1 MNALEWIVAVAVV
14 VYVPVEISI
23 PFLVYRSTKN
33 WDIVH
38 DKWLMRK
45 NSYDIGKVSYLPQ
58 YLEKLLK
65 IANWLKLVTISSGAL
80 LVLYRLLL
88 LK

>member
-1 MNALEWIVAVAVV
+1 MNVLEWFVVVAVV
-14 VYVPVEISI
+14 LYIPVEISI
-23 PFLVYRSTKN
+23 PFLIYRVTSN
-33 WDIVH
+33 LDIVH
-38 DKWLMRK
+38 DRWLMRK
-45 NSYDIGKVSYLPQ
+45 TGSGIGEVGCLPQ

-65 IANWLKLVTISSGAL
+65 IANWLRLVTISSGAL